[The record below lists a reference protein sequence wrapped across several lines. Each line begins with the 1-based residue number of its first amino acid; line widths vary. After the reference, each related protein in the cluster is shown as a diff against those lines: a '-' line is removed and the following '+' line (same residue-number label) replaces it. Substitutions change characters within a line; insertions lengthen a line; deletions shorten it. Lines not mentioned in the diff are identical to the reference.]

1 MNLTANS
8 LNLSRFQSRSFV
20 PKDVDLQN
28 PQTVELLYQR
38 LLERPMASTKDLER
52 WLLERSELDAVLSQE
67 GAIVYILMTCQ
78 TDDAKRTDAY
88 KKFIETIEPII
99 KQMDDK
105 LNKRFFEAAKE
116 HPLDK
121 KRYGVYEREIK
132 NELEL
137 FVEENVA
144 LSTQEEL
151 LGQEY
156 QAICAAM
163 TIAFKGK
170 EHTLPQM
177 GKYLV
182 ELDRGLREK
191 AWLKSAHRRLKD
203 KGRLDDLFGRMLKL
217 RTQMAKNAGFD
228 NYRDYKFKALG
239 RFDYTPQDC
248 KHYHQ
253 TIERIVVPLMGRI
266 LEERKKKMKLDA
278 LRPWD
283 LAVDPAAQPP
293 LKPFE
298 RVEELVEGCKKIF
311 SDMDEELGAHFALM
325 ADEGLLDLESRKGK
339 APGGYQHALHE
350 ARLPFIFMNAVGLDS
365 DMRTLLH
372 EAGHAFHSLACRH
385 DPLFDY
391 RHGPME
397 FNEVASMAMEILPD
411 ERISVFYNEEETD
424 RSISDHFKDV
434 VFTLV
439 WVAIVDCF
447 QHWLYENPDHT
458 PQQRSQEWIRIR
470 WRFGSGYVDWQGLE
484 SEHEYLWHRQL
495 HIFEVPF
502 YYIEYGIAQ
511 LGALQLWLTAK
522 KDPKKALGHYKKA
535 LALGGS
541 RTIPELYEAAGIR
554 FDFSEKTIAP
564 LMEAV
569 MEEWRKKT

>member
-1 MNLTANS
+1 
-8 LNLSRFQSRSFV
+8 
-20 PKDVDLQN
+20 
-28 PQTVELLYQR
+28 
-38 LLERPMASTKDLER
+38 MASTKDLER

-105 LNKRFFEAAKE
+105 LNKKFFEAAKE

-163 TIAFKGK
+163 TISFKGK

>member
-163 TIAFKGK
+163 TISFKGK